1 MPVDLYTYLQYPR
14 STPVPSHATVRNSWL
29 KGRTADVRILPP
41 TIPLFAL
48 TSLFY
53 SDNYIPRNTSIPIV
67 TAITM
72 ALPPRLVIVIGT
84 YDGVLGGWE
93 KQYDGSLKLT
103 LATSVHQGSLRSLS
117 MAAAG
122 PNKNEYPGTLL
133 SCGYDEMLKT
143 HDWSKRLNSSGEVR
157 TPSDFGTPVCS
168 SFAPPP
174 NTASAAPS
182 THCVVGF
189 AGGKITLYKKR
200 DWSLQHVLAGHDG
213 GVSALGVHPSGKLA
227 LSGGQSDGKLK
238 LWDLTKGRLAYASKL
253 TPTATRGGR
262 SVFDPVVSIV
272 WTQDGD
278 AYAWAYGNHIT
289 VRDVA
294 TGKDL
299 LDVELPGKVNQ
310 ITILEGEDGIFVAA
324 ACNDGSLPVLS
335 VGAVDEDESTRRAI
349 MAIEAVEG
357 VVAGEERFKCI
368 QAVNY
373 GYKVI
378 TANSAGVVSVMD
390 LQGAINMMMND
401 DGDQSE
407 NDVDDQGER
416 PSDRDSSDSDDDED
430 DEMELAVDIIASV
443 QLGSGARVTCLAAW
457 ASHLELE
464 EDIDEEEH
472 DATDSEDVHE
482 KVEDEKSQRKRK
494 EPVTTEVELDSSAVE
509 KARALVSKAKKLEK
523 KRAKKKRAK
532 VESN

>member
-1 MPVDLYTYLQYPR
+1 MR
-14 STPVPSHATVRNSWL
+14 SPITHSLSIVNWKFCANCTHGRRWDPETNDSSMQLTFAKQLSRQNESIQGVPA
-29 KGRTADVRILPP
+29 
-41 TIPLFAL
+41 
-48 TSLFY
+48 
-53 SDNYIPRNTSIPIV
+53 V
-67 TAITM
+67 TM
-72 ALPPRLVIVIGT
+72 SLPPRLVIVIGT
-84 YDGVLGGWE
+84 YDGILGGWE

-117 MAAAG
+117 MASAG
-122 PNKNEYPGTLL
+122 LNRNDYPGTLL

-174 NTASAAPS
+174 TAASAAPS

-253 TPTATRGGR
+253 TPTSTRGGR
-262 SVFDPVVSIV
+262 SFFDPVVSII
-272 WTQDGD
+272 WSQDGD

-310 ITILEGEDGIFVAA
+310 IAILEGEDGIFVAA

-349 MAIEAVEG
+349 LAIEAVEG

-368 QAVNY
+368 QAINY

-401 DGDQSE
+401 DVDPPE
-407 NDVDDQGER
+407 NDVGDSGER
-416 PSDRDSSDSDDDED
+416 PTSDRDSSDSDEDNDD

-457 ASHLELE
+457 ASHVELE
-464 EDIDEEEH
+464 EEIDEEEQ
-472 DATDSEDVHE
+472 DVTDNEDVHE
-482 KVEDEKSQRKRK
+482 KVEDEKLQRKRK
-494 EPVTTEVELDSSAVE
+494 ELVTTEVELDSSAVE

-523 KRAKKKRAK
+523 KRAKRKRAK
-532 VESN
+532 VESS

>member
-1 MPVDLYTYLQYPR
+1 MP
-14 STPVPSHATVRNSWL
+14 
-29 KGRTADVRILPP
+29 
-41 TIPLFAL
+41 
-48 TSLFY
+48 
-53 SDNYIPRNTSIPIV
+53 
-67 TAITM
+67 
-72 ALPPRLVIVIGT
+72 LPPRLVIVIGT

-103 LATSVHQGSLRSLS
+103 LATSVHQGSLRCLS
-117 MAAAG
+117 MAAS
-122 PNKNEYPGTLL
+122 PNNEYPGTLL

-143 HDWSKRLNSSGEVR
+143 HDWAKRLNSSGEVR

-168 SFAPPP
+168 SFAPPH
-174 NTASAAPS
+174 AAPS

-253 TPTATRGGR
+253 TPTAIRGGR
-262 SVFDPVVSIV
+262 SVFDPVISIV

-310 ITILEGEDGIFVAA
+310 ITIMEGEDGIFVAA

-368 QAVNY
+368 QATNY
-373 GYKVI
+373 GYQVI

-390 LQGAINMMMND
+390 LQGAINMMMNEESD
-401 DGDQSE
+401 PPESDGG
-407 NDVDDQGER
+407 DQGER
-416 PSDRDSSDSDDDED
+416 SAQVDKDDSDDDD
-430 DEMELAVDIIASV
+430 DVELAVDIIASV

-464 EDIDEEEH
+464 EDIDEEEQ
-472 DATDSEDVHE
+472 DVTDTEDVHE
-482 KVEDEKSQRKRK
+482 KVENEKQDRKRK
-494 EPVTTEVELDSSAVE
+494 DLGTTEVALDSSAVE
-509 KARALVSKAKKLEK
+509 KARALVSQAKKLEK
-523 KRAKKKRAK
+523 KRAR
-532 VESN
+532 